1 MGIRITTNTASLR
14 AQTSLKDVGEE
25 KHESLVKLSSGQRIT
40 KAADDAAGLAIS
52 EKINAEVRST
62 RQATRNANDGM
73 ALVQTA
79 EGALSEASSLL
90 TRMRELSMQ
99 AASDSYSDVDRSMSD
114 QEYQHLKNELERISQ
129 TTEFN
134 GRRLLDGSGKKL
146 DFQVGTGNHSLDD
159 QVSYDAGVLNSNLNS
174 LGVNDLTI
182 QNKTAA
188 QSGLS
193 RLDAAITKVSGQRAV
208 IGSLQNRLMS
218 SANNLSMYSENM
230 SGAYSRIRDVDFA
243 EESSKLAKHGI
254 LEQAGTMV
262 LSQANTDPKSA
273 LKLMA

>member
-1 MGIRITTNTASLR
+1 MGLRINTNTASLR
-14 AQTSLKDVGEE
+14 AQTALKDVGEE
-25 KHESLVKLSSGQRIT
+25 KQESLAKLSSGHRIT

-62 RQATRNANDGM
+62 RQANRNANDGM

-99 AASDSYSDVDRSMSD
+99 AASDTYSDVDRSMSN
-114 QEYQHLKNELERISQ
+114 QEYQQLKNELERISQ
-129 TTEFN
+129 STEFN
-134 GRRLLDGSGKKL
+134 GRKLLDGSGKKL
-146 DFQVGTGNHSLDD
+146 DFQVGTGNHSTDD
-159 QVSYDAGVLNSNLNS
+159 QVSYDTGVLNSNLSS
-174 LGVNDLTI
+174 LGVSSLTI
-182 QNKTAA
+182 QDKVAA
-188 QSGLS
+188 RSGLNQ
-193 RLDAAITKVSGQRAV
+193 LDAAITKVSGQRAM
-208 IGSLQNRLMS
+208 IGSLQNRLLS
-218 SANNLSMYSENM
+218 SSNNLSVYTENM

-243 EESSKLAKHGI
+243 EETSKLAKHGI

-262 LSQANTDPKSA
+262 LSQANTDPKTA

>member
-1 MGIRITTNTASLR
+1 MGLRVNTNT
-14 AQTSLKDVGEE
+14 TSLHAQNSLQEVGEQRR
-25 KHESLVKLSSGQRIT
+25 ESLAKLSSGHRIT

-62 RQATRNANDGM
+62 RQANRNANDGM

-99 AASDSYSDVDRSMSD
+99 AATDTYSDTDRSMSN
-114 QEYQHLKNELERISQ
+114 QEYQQLKHELERISQ

-134 GRRLLDGSGKKL
+134 GRKLLNGSGSRL
-146 DFQVGTGNHSLDD
+146 DFQVGTGNHSSDD
-159 QVSYDAGVLNSNLNS
+159 QVSYDTGLLNSNLSS
-174 LGVNDLTI
+174 LGVSSLTI
-182 QNKTAA
+182 QDKMSAS
-188 QSGLS
+188 SGLNQ
-193 RLDAAITKVSGQRAV
+193 LDAAITKVSGQRAI
-208 IGSLQNRLMS
+208 IGSIQNRLLS
-218 SANNLSMYSENM
+218 SANNLSVYSENM

-243 EESSKLAKHGI
+243 EESSKLAKFGI

-262 LSQANTDPKSA
+262 LSQANTDPKTA
-273 LKLMA
+273 LKLMN

>member
-1 MGIRITTNTASLR
+1 MGIRINTNTASLR

-193 RLDAAITKVSGQRAV
+193 QLDAAITKVSGQRAV

-218 SANNLSMYSENM
+218 SANNLSVYSENM